1 MKKLL
6 LLLYAI
12 VFSTSIFAQRLNRAT
27 EISVDGPNRGAVLDL
42 MDDFYGTV
50 KYNEGSGV
58 VIQWIR
64 MGIDESTHRV
74 INYGDAN
81 NFGVLAGERKEY
93 QGPAFWS
100 RLSRHVSYN
109 RASASVNIEVLSPNN
124 QNHNFSQNWDLKI
137 KDPEKYINAFRTLVT
152 ELKNEIGQRRIAFG
166 AHTING
172 YGGATHYIT
181 LGGSS
186 WQEIEITRAKIQQSN
201 AWAKF
206 LKNRGDVEYVRNYLV
221 QNIRH
226 YNNARIEEGRTL
238 K

>member
-6 LLLYAI
+6 LIIAL
-12 VFSTSIFAQRLNRAT
+12 VFTTSTIAQRLNRVT

-50 KYNEGSGV
+50 RYNDGSGIV
-58 VIQWIR
+58 LQWIR
-64 MGIDESTHRV
+64 MGIDESSHRV
-74 INYGDAN
+74 ISYGDAN
-81 NFGVLAGERKEY
+81 NFGVLDGERKEY
-93 QGPAFWS
+93 QGAAFWS
-100 RLSRHVSYN
+100 RLSRQSSYN
-109 RASASVNIEVLSPNN
+109 RSSASVTIEVLSPNN

-137 KDPEKYINAFRTLVT
+137 KDPEKYLNALRILIT
-152 ELKNEIGQRRIAFG
+152 ELKNEIGERRIAFG

-172 YGGATHYIT
+172 YSGATHWLT

-186 WQEIEITRAKIQQSN
+186 WQEIEIVKAKIQQTN
-201 AWAKF
+201 AWTKY
-206 LKNRGDVEYVRNYLV
+206 LKNRGDVEYIRNYLV

>member
-1 MKKLL
+1 VLINNKSIKMKKLL

-172 YGGATHYIT
+172 YGGGDSLYY
-181 LGGSS
+181 S
-186 WQEIEITRAKIQQSN
+186 WR
-201 AWAKF
+201 
-206 LKNRGDVEYVRNYLV
+206 LKLARNR
-221 QNIRH
+221 
-226 YNNARIEEGRTL
+226 NN
-238 K
+238 KS

>member
-6 LLLYAI
+6 LLSAI
-12 VFSTSIFAQRLNRAT
+12 VFSTSIFSQRLNRVT
-27 EISVDGPNRGAVLDL
+27 EISVDGPDRGAVLDL

-137 KDPEKYINAFRTLVT
+137 KDPEKYLNAFRTLVT

-172 YGGATHYIT
+172 YGGATHYVT

-186 WQEIEITRAKIQQSN
+186 WQEIEITRAKIQQTN
-201 AWAKF
+201 AWATF